1 MTKNPRKSPAIEVEG
16 LEKIFRGGFY
26 LKRIV
31 ALADASFTVPRGCI
45 FGLVGPNGAGK
56 TTTIKILTSLIR
68 ATSGRAH
75 IDGFPVPSIASRRNV
90 GYLPE
95 NPHFYDHLRPL
106 EYLRLVGDLYGMGRR
121 QRASKANELLE
132 FVGLAEAAQK
142 PIRKFS
148 KGMTQRLG
156 IAQTLIHDPEIVIL
170 DEPQS
175 GLDPIGRK
183 EVKDMIRGLKARGCT
198 VFFASHILH
207 DVEDICDVVAL
218 MIRGTVRE
226 VGSVDKLLNPKVL
239 ETEVE
244 VSNLDDAYAETLK
257 AAALRWTAQSGSLL
271 LTFRGSLD
279 CDELLGKVV
288 EAGGKILRVVPHRE
302 RLEDLFVREA
312 GAKGIP
318 KATRDGL

>member
-1 MTKNPRKSPAIEVEG
+1 MPVNHKKTPAIEVEN
-16 LEKIFRGGFY
+16 LRKVFRGGFY
-26 LKRIV
+26 LKKTV
-31 ALADASFTVPRGCI
+31 ALADASFSVPRGCI

-68 ATSGRAH
+68 ATSGKAQL
-75 IDGFPVPSIASRRNV
+75 DGHPVPSLASRRNV

-106 EYLRLVGDLYGMGRR
+106 EYLRFVGNLYGLGRR
-121 QRASKANELLE
+121 QRASKAIELLD
-132 FVGLAEAAQK
+132 FVGLTQAIKK

-156 IAQTLIHDPEIVIL
+156 IAQTLIHDPKIVIL

-183 EVKDMIRGLKARGCT
+183 EVKDMIRGLKTKGCT

-207 DVEDICDVVAL
+207 DVEDICDVIAL
-218 MIRGTVRE
+218 MIGGKVRE
-226 VGSVDKLLNPKVL
+226 VGSVGELLNPKVL

-244 VSNLDDAYAETLK
+244 LSNVDDSYAQTLK
-257 AAALRWTAQSGSLL
+257 ANALRWVEQSGSLL
-271 LTFRGSLD
+271 LTFRGSIEH
-279 CDELLGKVV
+279 DELLGKVV
-288 EAGGKILRVVPHRE
+288 KTGGKILRVVPHRE
-302 RLEDLFVREA
+302 RLEDIFVREA
-312 GAKGIP
+312 KG
-318 KATRDGL
+318 KGDT